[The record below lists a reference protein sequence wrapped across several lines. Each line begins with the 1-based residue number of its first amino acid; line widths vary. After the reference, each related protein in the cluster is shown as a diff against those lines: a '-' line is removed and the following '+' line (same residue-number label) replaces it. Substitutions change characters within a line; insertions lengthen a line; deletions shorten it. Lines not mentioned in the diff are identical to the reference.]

1 VPSQSKDMGG
11 VAGRYAS
18 ALYELADS
26 ANALDQVA
34 GDLRALRDLGA
45 SNADFARL
53 IASPVVGRDAQVR
66 AMTAIAEKAEF
77 NELTVKFVG
86 LLARNRRLMALDRVV
101 GAFLSA
107 LAVHRGE
114 VTAEVT
120 SASTMKPA
128 NIAAVTKALSDAL
141 GSKVTLE
148 HKIDPSLIGGMIVQ
162 VGSKMVDSSIAT
174 KLQKLRLSMKG
185 IG

>member
-1 VPSQSKDMGG
+1 MGG

-34 GDLRALRDLGA
+34 DDLRALRDLEA
-45 SNADFARL
+45 TNADFARL

-107 LAVHRGE
+107 LAAHRGE
-114 VTAEVT
+114 VTAAVT
-120 SASTMKPA
+120 SASTMNPA